1 MGTLILVSN
10 EFSINN
16 GSESWYSILVI
27 IAAICYAINV
37 NIIKYKLKGISSLG
51 IALGNFSNC
60 LTCYLVLFFS
70 NFPWEKLYIH
80 QKLVPHWDIFSF
92 SFVWNCISKSYV

>member
-51 IALGNFSNC
+51 IALGNF
-60 LTCYLVLFFS
+60 LAIVLPAVLVLLFS
-70 NFPWEKLYIH
+70 NFPW
-80 QKLVPHWDIFSF
+80 V
-92 SFVWNCISKSYV
+92 

>member
-51 IALGNFSNC
+51 IALGNF
-60 LTCYLVLFFS
+60 
-70 NFPWEKLYIH
+70 
-80 QKLVPHWDIFSF
+80 
-92 SFVWNCISKSYV
+92 

>member
-27 IAAICYAINV
+27 IAAICYA
-37 NIIKYKLKGISSLG
+37 LM
-51 IALGNFSNC
+51 
-60 LTCYLVLFFS
+60 
-70 NFPWEKLYIH
+70 
-80 QKLVPHWDIFSF
+80 
-92 SFVWNCISKSYV
+92 